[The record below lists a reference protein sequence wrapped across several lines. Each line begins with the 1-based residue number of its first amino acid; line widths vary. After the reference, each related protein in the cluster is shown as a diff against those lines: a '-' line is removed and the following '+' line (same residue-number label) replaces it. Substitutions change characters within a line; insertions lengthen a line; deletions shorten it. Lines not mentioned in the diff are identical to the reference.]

1 MKLALRGML
10 TLKSG
15 ESGAYARIN
24 SIKLRITMF
33 SSKFIADICESKYNG
48 KIQGLG

>member
-15 ESGAYARIN
+15 ESDAYARIN
-24 SIKLRITMF
+24 SIKLRVAIIP
-33 SSKFIADICESKYNG
+33 SKCHADI
-48 KIQGLG
+48 

>member
-15 ESGAYARIN
+15 ESGAFARIN
-24 SIKLRITMF
+24 SLKLRVAIIRSNF
-33 SSKFIADICESKYNG
+33 HADI
-48 KIQGLG
+48 

>member
-24 SIKLRITMF
+24 SIKLRVAIIQSRF
-33 SSKFIADICESKYNG
+33 LADIWQPQCNG
-48 KIQGLG
+48 KTKG

>member
-15 ESGAYARIN
+15 ESGAFARIN
-24 SIKLRITMF
+24 SLKLRAIIP
-33 SSKFIADICESKYNG
+33 SKFHADI
-48 KIQGLG
+48 